1 LGFRRIIWF
10 TRSREGANFE
20 VIICDH
26 CYGRNA
32 EVGERGW
39 EEGWCAVAGTFSR
52 TASSSTFEMSRFDG
66 ERYEAIFE
74 FEICNVEKVLL
85 NIARCHGSVSGTCL
99 SCFLFS
105 RLCRQFLH
113 ILALET
119 SLEEVSNFQ
128 TEVEYAEGE

>member
-52 TASSSTFEMSRFDG
+52 TASSSTFEMSHF
-66 ERYEAIFE
+66 ASKFT
-74 FEICNVEKVLL
+74 EK
-85 NIARCHGSVSGTCL
+85 NIQAL
-99 SCFLFS
+99 SLKSAMLRGF
-105 RLCRQFLH
+105 
-113 ILALET
+113 
-119 SLEEVSNFQ
+119 
-128 TEVEYAEGE
+128 Y